1 MQISGK
7 SRVVYLIIFI
17 FFLTGLGFFW
27 LDYIGLI
34 NVDKYTRKILKREP
48 ASVLYAGDDEPSLI
62 AKEEFEKEKDRLKER
77 IEELDRREA
86 QIGEQEKSLV
96 SEKDKMEEMKRSLG
110 QDQKKFNEE
119 KNRYTGYRK
128 NVADLASKIENMPP
142 KESVPIMTKWE
153 DTLLIDVLR
162 QMDTNA
168 ANAGKTTITSYLI
181 SLMPKDK
188 AARIMYLMT
197 QI

>member
-7 SRVVYLIIFI
+7 SKVVYLVIFI
-17 FFLTGLGFFW
+17 FFLIGLGFYW
-27 LDYIGLI
+27 LDAIGLI
-34 NVDKYTRKILKREP
+34 NIEHYANKMFKREP

-62 AKEEFEKEKDRLKER
+62 AKEEFEKEKDRLQER

-86 QIGEQEKSLV
+86 LITEQEKNLLT
-96 SEKDKMEEMKRSLG
+96 EKDKIEEIKRSLA
-110 QDQKKFNEE
+110 QDQKRFSEE

-128 NVADLASKIENMPP
+128 NVIDLATKIENMPP
-142 KESVPIMTKWE
+142 KDSVPIMTKWE

-168 ANAGKTTITSYLI
+168 ANAGKQTITSYLI

>member
-1 MQISGK
+1 MQVSGK
-7 SRVVYLIIFI
+7 SKVIYLVMLIL
-17 FFLTGLGFFW
+17 FLIGLGFFW
-27 LDYIGLI
+27 LDSIGLI
-34 NVDKYTRKILKREP
+34 NVDKFFGKVFHRESE
-48 ASVLYAGDDEPSLI
+48 SVLYAGDDEPSLI
-62 AKEEFEKEKDRLKER
+62 AKEEFEKEKDRLQER

-86 QIGEQEKSLV
+86 LIGEQEKGLL
-96 SEKDKMEEMKRSLG
+96 SEKDKFEEMKRSLA
-110 QDQKKFNEE
+110 QDQKKFSEE

-128 NVADLASKIENMPP
+128 NVADLANKIENMPP
-142 KESVPIMTKWE
+142 KDSVPIMTKWE

-168 ANAGKTTITSYLI
+168 ANAGRQTITAYLI